1 MLDESVVPGPLLQY
15 KNTSRLARGD
25 DVTTLSIFIHTET
38 HQDAAR
44 THSQAYVVETAQD
57 GRRIRFWVARGVS
70 WISEVKNLGRSPLQG
85 SRALS
90 NFANGTSSSV
100 VLNALS
106 RMEWIVL

>member
-1 MLDESVVPGPLLQY
+1 MQLCFNIKY
-15 KNTSRLARGD
+15 FASRSRRRR
-25 DVTTLSIFIHTET
+25 TTLSSVIRTET

-44 THSQAYVVETAQD
+44 THSQAFEASEVETAQD
-57 GRRIRFWVARGVS
+57 GPHMRFLVARGVS
-70 WISEVKNLGRSPLQG
+70 CISEVKNLGSSPLQL

-90 NFANGTSSSV
+90 NFARGTSDSV